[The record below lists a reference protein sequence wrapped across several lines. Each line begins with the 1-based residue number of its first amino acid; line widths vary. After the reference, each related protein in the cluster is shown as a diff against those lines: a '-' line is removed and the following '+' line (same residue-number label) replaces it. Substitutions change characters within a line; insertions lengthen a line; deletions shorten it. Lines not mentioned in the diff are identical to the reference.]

1 MQTTVLPDDPQALK
15 ALIGELVGELER
27 RDVALDAKHHT
38 ITALEQQIHHLQ
50 LQIAVLRRAR
60 FGRRSEK
67 HDQQLSQ
74 LELMLEEL
82 QSGHAEAIAERPP
95 KRDTSRPR
103 RRPLPAHLPR
113 ETQTHTPEVDACPAC
128 GGTLKPLG
136 EDVTEVLEYVPASF
150 KVIRIV
156 RPKCACSA
164 CDAIVQA
171 EAPSRPI
178 ARGLAGP
185 GLLAHVLVAKYADH
199 LPLNRQSAI
208 YAREGIDLPRSTLA
222 EWVGGAHHL
231 LRPLVAAL
239 RRYVLD
245 TDKLHGDDT
254 PIPVLAPGKGRTATG
269 RLWTYVRDDR
279 PAGSAEAPAVWF
291 AYSPNRQGKHPHQHL
306 RSFEGILQADAYAG
320 FGKLYD
326 SGRVVPAACWA
337 HVRRKFY
344 EIAEA
349 QGSPLAQEALQR
361 IGALYAIEAEIRR
374 QPPDVRQVTR
384 QARAG
389 PLLDDLHQWLQDTL
403 HKVSRKSALAK
414 AIGYTLKLWPALIR
428 YRDDGRIE
436 IDNNAA
442 ERALRAVALGR
453 KNYLFAGSDAGGERA
468 AAIYSL
474 IGTAKLNGLDPEAYL
489 REVLTRIADHP
500 VNRVD
505 ELLPW
510 SIEPKPVGGIE
521 QAA

>member
-1 MQTTVLPDDPQALK
+1 MHSTALPDDPQALK

-27 RDVALDAKHHT
+27 RDAALDAKHQT
-38 ITALEQQIHHLQ
+38 ITALEQQITHLQ

-67 HDQQLSQ
+67 LNQQLSQ

-82 QSGHAEAIAERPP
+82 QSTQAEVVADRPP
-95 KRDTSRPR
+95 KRDASRPR
-103 RRPLPAHLPR
+103 RRPLPDHLPR
-113 ETQTHTPEVDACPAC
+113 ETQTHAPEADACPAC
-128 GGTLKPLG
+128 GGTRKPLG

-156 RPKCACSA
+156 RPKCTCAS
-164 CDAIVQA
+164 CDTIVQA
-171 EAPSRPI
+171 EAPGRPI

-199 LPLNRQSAI
+199 LPLNRQSVI

-245 TDKLHGDDT
+245 TEKLHGDDT
-254 PIPVLAPGKGRTATG
+254 PIPVLSPGKGKTATG

-279 PAGSAEAPAVWF
+279 PAGSSEAPAVWF
-291 AYSPNRQGKHPHQHL
+291 AYSPNRQGAHPGKHL
-306 RSFEGILQADAYAG
+306 KTFEGILQADAYAG

-349 QGSPLAQEALQR
+349 QDSPLAQEALR
-361 IGALYAIEAEIRR
+361 CIGALYAIEAEIRGQPSYIR
-374 QPPDVRQVTR
+374 QAER

-389 PLLDDLHQWLQDTL
+389 PLLDALHDWLQGTLHQ
-403 HKVSRKSALAK
+403 VSRKSALAK
-414 AIGYTLKLWPALIR
+414 AIGYALKLWPALIR
-428 YRDDGRIE
+428 YCDDGRIE

-442 ERALRAVALGR
+442 ERALRAVSGR
-453 KNYLFAGSDAGGERA
+453 RRC
-468 AAIYSL
+468 
-474 IGTAKLNGLDPEAYL
+474 TA
-489 REVLTRIADHP
+489 
-500 VNRVD
+500 
-505 ELLPW
+505 
-510 SIEPKPVGGIE
+510 
-521 QAA
+521 